1 VANRY
6 KHAEFTHPYTESGLV
21 MIVPVQ
27 SKTCNKA
34 SLFLKP
40 FTKAMWVL
48 IGAINVYN
56 GFVVWLIERHHWPML
71 KGSALN
77 QMLTLLCL
85 SFTTLFS
92 LKGNIKSFVCKNLS
106 FYFVTSIKGKQNILF
121 HC

>member
-1 VANRY
+1 MANRY

-34 SLFLKP
+34 WLFLKP
-40 FTKAMWVL
+40 YTNAMWVL

-56 GFVVWLIERHHWPML
+56 GIVVWLIERHYWPEL

-77 QMLTLLCL
+77 QMITLLCL
-85 SFTTLFS
+85 AFTTLFS
-92 LKGNIKSFVCKNLS
+92 LHGNMKSSLRKNLS
-106 FYFVTSIKGKQNILF
+106 FYFVTNKKN
-121 HC
+121 